1 MTIQN
6 LVQCNNKG
14 LGYYHIWYLYV
25 QVTLQLLQVL
35 GKENK
40 TDGHVI
46 FCHSA
51 KSSPNI
57 LPERGQLSWY
67 NKLFFPQVL
76 NSSQNLLIY
85 WFVGSGFKTT
95 AKKYLRYFSRELNRN
110 VKIYSSQIL
119 QRDPE
124 LISKEFFQNCKIIIL
139 QIVIFQMLPG
149 GQLMDLSAT
158 LNRFLI

>member
-57 LPERGQLSWY
+57 LPERGQLSGY

-95 AKKYLRYFSRELNRN
+95 AKKYLRYFSRELYRN

-119 QRDPE
+119 QRGFSE
-124 LISKEFFQNCKIIIL
+124 IWNKSFKVEKKSCNFFL
-139 QIVIFQMLPG
+139 
-149 GQLMDLSAT
+149 
-158 LNRFLI
+158 

>member
-1 MTIQN
+1 MHISIIDNIFFLFSVYESLTIQN

-57 LPERGQLSWY
+57 LPERGRLSWY

-95 AKKYLRYFSRELNRN
+95 AKKYLRYFLGELNRN
-110 VKIYSSQIL
+110 AKIL
-119 QRDPE
+119 QRERDLKPV
-124 LISKEFFQNCKIIIL
+124 
-139 QIVIFQMLPG
+139 IVMG
-149 GQLMDLSAT
+149 S
-158 LNRFLI
+158 LNHPKYS

>member
-1 MTIQN
+1 MHISIIDNIFFLFSVYESLTIQN

-57 LPERGQLSWY
+57 LPERGRLSWY

-95 AKKYLRYFSRELNRN
+95 AMKYLRYFSRELNRN
-110 VKIYSSQIL
+110 AK
-119 QRDPE
+119 
-124 LISKEFFQNCKIIIL
+124 IL
-139 QIVIFQMLPG
+139 QIYPEPVIVMG
-149 GQLMDLSAT
+149 S
-158 LNRFLI
+158 LNHPKYC

>member
-57 LPERGQLSWY
+57 LPERGQLSGY

-95 AKKYLRYFSRELNRN
+95 AKKYLRYLPRESNIN
-110 VKIYSSQIL
+110 VKVYSSQIL
-119 QRDPE
+119 QRDPV
-124 LISKEFFQNCKIIIL
+124 LISKEFFQNCNIIIL
-139 QIVIFQMLPG
+139 KIVIFQMLPG